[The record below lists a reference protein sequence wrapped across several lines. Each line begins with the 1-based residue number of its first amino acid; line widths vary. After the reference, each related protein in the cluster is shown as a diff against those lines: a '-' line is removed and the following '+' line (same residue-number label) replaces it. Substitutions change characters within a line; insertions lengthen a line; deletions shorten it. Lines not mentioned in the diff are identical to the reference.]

1 MRDDC
6 NVEMGRQARKLV
18 AQKLRMLR
26 VLRGWSQERMA
37 AASGLHR
44 TYISLVERSACS
56 VSVDSLEKIADALG
70 VTPADML
77 GMPDAAQLGEQAMR
91 ALAPPGRRK
100 GRKGAGV
107 ET

>member
-1 MRDDC
+1 MPDDC
-6 NVEMGRQARKLV
+6 NVGMGCQARKLV

-26 VLRGWSQERMA
+26 VMRGWSQERMA

-56 VSVDSLEKIADALG
+56 VSLDTLEKLAGALG

-77 GMPDAAQLGEQAMR
+77 GVLDAKELGEQALR
-91 ALAPPGRRK
+91 ASRRK
-100 GRKGAGV
+100 GR
-107 ET
+107 

>member
-18 AQKLRMLR
+18 AQKLRLLR

-77 GMPDAAQLGEQAMR
+77 GTPDAAQLGEQVAR